1 MRIAMTIF
9 LLGICARALGA
20 DEAPKPTRVTIKGMQ
35 FSPATV
41 TIKVGQTVIWA
52 NADDRD
58 HTVIAADGSFKSG
71 NLPAGAS
78 YSFTFSKKG
87 KFAYGCS
94 YHPRMKGVIM
104 VTD

>member
-1 MRIAMTIF
+1 MR
-9 LLGICARALGA
+9 RALTIILLVACSMAWAA
-20 DEAPKPTRVTIKGMQ
+20 DEVPKPMRVTIKGMQ

-58 HTVIAADGSFKSG
+58 HTVVAADGSFKSG